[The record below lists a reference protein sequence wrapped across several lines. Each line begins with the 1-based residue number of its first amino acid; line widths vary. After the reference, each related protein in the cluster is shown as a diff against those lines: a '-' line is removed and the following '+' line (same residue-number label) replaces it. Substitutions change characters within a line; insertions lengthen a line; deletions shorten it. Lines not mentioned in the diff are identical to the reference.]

1 MKKIII
7 YTIASIIIA
16 CSSASCL
23 DLDVDQDSKVDMNS
37 MWQTDED
44 CIAGVYG
51 VYGQMRIALASNYAY
66 WGDYRA
72 GMFNSTLA
80 LGADISYMCTN
91 TITSSNAGANWA
103 SLYKM
108 INMANLVLKYT
119 PSVEFKIADEKKW
132 VLANA
137 YFARALGYYYVA
149 RVWGD
154 APLVL
159 DGYELESDPGLYP
172 PKSPVS
178 NIYDRVEEDI
188 ALAVSLMPATVP
200 TGMPTTTTATITS
213 LNMLKADFYMW
224 MAKTQNMGSYGYTMA
239 QEALDVVFKDT
250 GLTLPSSYK
259 DIFDATQKKANK
271 EAIFVI
277 RFAKDE
283 YEGGFAKNYLF
294 TDGTVNAG
302 DKVLISNGTI
312 AIGTEGGVAQRVT
325 FTTAYENLLYE
336 NILDQRA
343 QVSYR
348 VEKSPTKTYRWV
360 NKYIGEW
367 ISGSRYYSSDII
379 IYRLADAI
387 MFQAELYNATGYQ
400 DKAIDEVN
408 KIAKRAYGQ
417 DDFYP
422 HGLIPEDVD
431 EIIIE
436 ERMKEFAAEGK
447 LWWDFIRM
455 DVVFERVPSLA
466 ERENEKD
473 VLLWPIHDDSKNKN
487 PNLN

>member
-1 MKKIII
+1 MKKIIK
-7 YTIASIIIA
+7 YTIISIALLSI
-16 CSSASCL
+16 STSCL
-23 DLDVDQDSKVDMNS
+23 DLDVKQESKIDMSS
-37 MWQTDED
+37 MWKTDED
-44 CIAGVYG
+44 CISAVYG
-51 VYGQMRIALASNYAY
+51 IYGQMRVAFASHYAY

-72 GMFNSTLA
+72 GMFSSTLA

-103 SLYKM
+103 GLYKM

-119 PSVEFKIADEKKW
+119 PKIEFKVPDEKNW

-137 YFARALGYYYVA
+137 YFSRAFAYYYIA

-159 DGYELESDPGLYP
+159 DGFESDNDPGLFP
-172 PKSPVS
+172 SKAPVAD
-178 NIYDRVEEDI
+178 IYDRVEEDI
-188 ALAVSLMPATVP
+188 TMAVSLMPAAIP
-200 TGMPTTTTATITS
+200 TGMSTQTTATKTS
-213 LNMLKADFYMW
+213 VNMLKADFYMW
-224 MAKTQNMGSYGYTMA
+224 MAKTQNMGAYGYNMA
-239 QEALDVVFKDT
+239 QEALDAVFANT
-250 GLTLPSSYK
+250 SLSLMSSYS
-259 DIFDATQKKANK
+259 DIFNATKKKAST
-271 EAIFVI
+271 ESIFAIHFG
-277 RFAKDE
+277 KDE

-294 TDGTVNAG
+294 TDGTVTAA
-302 DKVLISNGTI
+302 DKSLITDGKI

-325 FTTAYENLLYE
+325 FTTAYENLLFE
-336 NILDQRA
+336 NTLDQRA

-348 VEKSPTKTYRWV
+348 VEKTASKTYRWI

-400 DKAIDEVN
+400 DKAIDEIN
-408 KIAKRAYGQ
+408 KIAKRAYGIEN
-417 DDFYP
+417 FYS
-422 HGLIPEDVD
+422 HGFIAEDVD

-455 DVVFERVPSLA
+455 GVVFKRVPSLVD
-466 ERENEKD
+466 RENEKD

>member
-7 YTIASIIIA
+7 YTITSIA
-16 CSSASCL
+16 LLCFAPSCL
-23 DLDVDQDSKVDMNS
+23 DLDVEQDSKVDMSS

-51 VYGQMRIALASNYAY
+51 VYGQMRIAFSSHYAY

-72 GMFNSTLA
+72 GMFSSTLA

-91 TITSSNAGANWA
+91 TITSSNAGANWVN
-103 SLYKM
+103 LYKM

-119 PSVEFKIADEKKW
+119 PNIEFKVASEKNW

-137 YFARALGYYYVA
+137 YYARALGYYYIA
-149 RVWGD
+149 RLWGD
-154 APLVL
+154 APLVI
-159 DGYELESDPGLYP
+159 DGYEQESDPGLYP
-172 PKSPVS
+172 AKSAVAD
-178 NIYDRVEEDI
+178 IYDRVEEDI
-188 ALAVSLMPATVP
+188 AMAVSLMPETLPAGVSAQS
-200 TGMPTTTTATITS
+200 TATS
-213 LNMLKADFYMW
+213 ASVNMLKADFYMW
-224 MAKTQNMGSYGYTMA
+224 MAKTQNMGTYGYTMA
-239 QEALDVVFKDT
+239 QEGLDAVFKYA
-250 GLTLPSSYK
+250 GLSLMDSYK
-259 DIFDATQKKANK
+259 DIFDATKKKANT
-271 EAIFVI
+271 ESIFVI
-277 RFAKDE
+277 RFARDE

-294 TDGTVNAG
+294 TDGTVNAA
-302 DKVLISNGTI
+302 DKSLITDGTI

-325 FTTAYENLLYE
+325 YTTAYENLLYE
-336 NILDQRA
+336 STLDQRA

-348 VEKSPTKTYRWV
+348 VEKTASKTYKWI

-367 ISGSRYYSSDII
+367 ISSSRFYSSDII
-379 IYRLADAI
+379 MYRLADAI
-387 MFQAELYNATGYQ
+387 MFQAELYNATGEQ

-408 KIAKRAYGQ
+408 KIAKRAYGVENYYQ
-417 DDFYP
+417 

-455 DVVFERVPSLA
+455 GVVFKRVPSLV

-473 VLLWPIHDDSKNKN
+473 VLLWPVHDDAKNRN